1 MEQKD
6 YLMREIEKIGA
17 MFNAIRQKLLGGS
30 GDSSWQNA
38 FTAERAKGELSVQL
52 NTDIQLFL
60 KMSMS
65 DTKAF
70 LLNMEGFTIE
80 NIEILA
86 DLIAEIGL
94 RDDCREKKQFLEKS
108 VQLYDLCNAESNTY
122 SIARQTK
129 MRTLMNV
136 SMNDTA

>member
-1 MEQKD
+1 MP
-6 YLMREIEKIGA
+6 
-17 MFNAIRQKLLGGS
+17 
-30 GDSSWQNA
+30 
-38 FTAERAKGELSVQL
+38 
-52 NTDIQLFL
+52 
-60 KMSMS
+60 

-80 NIEILA
+80 NIEMLA

-94 RDDCREKKQFLEKS
+94 RDDCRKKKQFLEKS

-129 MRTLMNV
+129 KRTLMSV
-136 SMNDTA
+136 LMNDTA